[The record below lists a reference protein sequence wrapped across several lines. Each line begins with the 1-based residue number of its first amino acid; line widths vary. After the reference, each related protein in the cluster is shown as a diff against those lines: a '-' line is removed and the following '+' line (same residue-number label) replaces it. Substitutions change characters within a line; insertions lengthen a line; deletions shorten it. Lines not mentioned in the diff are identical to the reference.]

1 MFIYSLL
8 PSWEQRKDFAHL
20 KIIIIIYYYI
30 GNTVHWILLEKKNM
44 LQNSQAQHSI
54 LLNTN
59 NKTEWNTFTSFP
71 VQFLLRR
78 NG

>member
-20 KIIIIIYYYI
+20 KIIIIYYYI
-30 GNTVHWILLEKKNM
+30 GNTVHWILLEKKKIM
-44 LQNSQAQHSI
+44 PQNSLAQHSI
-54 LLNTN
+54 LLNTR

>member
-71 VQFLLRR
+71 VQFLLRC

>member
-1 MFIYSLL
+1 MFSNSLL

-30 GNTVHWILLEKKNM
+30 GNTVHWILLEKNIM
-44 LQNSQAQHSI
+44 LQNCQAQHSI
-54 LLNTN
+54 LLNTHS
-59 NKTEWNTFTSFP
+59 KTEWNTFTCFP
-71 VQFLLRR
+71 VQFLLCR